1 MMRGTTSHD
10 TIIGDAFVSEQR
22 LKKSCARVPGVC
34 EDQEDEREE
43 DGGGAPELV
52 PAGGTGR
59 FCRCITGTFSHT
71 ADSWKGSDL
80 QPEIP
85 SQQMGDMMN
94 RFIMYDEREWA
105 LGRPER
111 FISVKPACRDGDGP
125 CPLC

>member
-1 MMRGTTSHD
+1 MIRGTTSHD

-105 LGRPER
+105 
-111 FISVKPACRDGDGP
+111 FGP
-125 CPLC
+125 S